1 MMNAPGSLSFNR
13 LIAERRR
20 EEDTKEV
27 NKEKKKQEDEDEEI
41 GKEEAE
47 REMTRG
53 RQDEGR

>member
-27 NKEKKKQEDEDEEI
+27 NNEKKKQEDEEI
-41 GKEEAE
+41 GKDEAE